1 MEESVN
7 YAEYTVTQKAEGKNL
22 KKRILLIALYLLVL
36 AVIVV
41 VVNMTNGG
49 AAVWVGVLFV
59 LCIAL
64 VWFTWRLVKEEKQ
77 YEVSNAKL
85 RINAING
92 SGKSTNLF
100 DNLVSEFSLIAP
112 MNDEYKEKFAAAG
125 KVLDFRGNSKSPDSY
140 FAILEKDGT
149 TTAVCFE
156 ATNKMLKVMK
166 FYNKNAT
173 VVTEVRR

>member
-22 KKRILLIALYLLVL
+22 RKRLLLLGLYLIVL

-41 VVNMTNGG
+41 VINATNGG

-59 LCIAL
+59 LFVAL

-77 YEVSNAKL
+77 YEVSNAHL
-85 RINAING
+85 RISAING
-92 SGKSTNLF
+92 SGKASLLF
-100 DNLVSEFSLIAP
+100 ENLVSEFALIAP
-112 MNDEYKEKFAAAG
+112 LNDEYRDRFAAAG
-125 KVLDFRGNSKSPDSY
+125 QVLDFRGDTKSPDSY
-140 FAILEKDGT
+140 FALLEKDGS

-166 FYNKNAT
+166 FYNKNGT